1 MLLTSG
7 CHCSTVSRSV
17 TTCLEDHLLLEKYS
31 LKVTIEEV
39 VPVSLDNQET
49 SFQLTDTCYALF

>member
-17 TTCLEDHLLLEKYS
+17 TICLEFCLLLEKYF
-31 LKVTIEEV
+31 LKVTIEEIL
-39 VPVSLDNQET
+39 PVSLDNQET
-49 SFQLTDTCYALF
+49 SFQLTDTCYVLF